1 MLLSIVQLS
10 VYAIRTAWQEET
22 VLRTKMALAALHRL
36 VVVYRYADIVRAYL
50 FFMNAGEESSQYC
63 VCVATPTNFVSLHIF
78 PTSFC

>member
-36 VVVYRYADIVRAYL
+36 VVVYRYTDIVRAYL
-50 FFMNAGEESSQYC
+50 FFMNAGEENSQYC
-63 VCVATPTNFVSLHIF
+63 V
-78 PTSFC
+78 

>member
-36 VVVYRYADIVRAYL
+36 VIAYRYADIVRAYP
-50 FFMNAGEESSQYC
+50 FFMNAVEENSHYC
-63 VCVATPTNFVSLHIF
+63 V
-78 PTSFC
+78 

>member
-36 VVVYRYADIVRAYL
+36 VVYIG
-50 FFMNAGEESSQYC
+50 M
-63 VCVATPTNFVSLHIF
+63 PT
-78 PTSFC
+78 

>member
-36 VVVYRYADIVRAYL
+36 AIAYRYANIVQAYP
-50 FFMNAGEESSQYC
+50 FFMNVGVKKTLSI
-63 VCVATPTNFVSLHIF
+63 V
-78 PTSFC
+78 